1 MGPEPSPVTSGR
13 WAWVEIDLDAVS
25 HNLTEIRSHVQ
36 TAQIWAVVK
45 ADGYGHGAA
54 AVAATAVASGADGLC
69 VALISEAEH
78 LRAAGITAPILLLS
92 QQPPEL
98 IPRII
103 AAGVIPTVDTVDFV
117 DLLARAVPEGSGYR
131 IHVKVDTGMQRVGV
145 APHQLPELLDAVRR
159 AGTRLKVDAVFTH
172 LATADDHDDQ
182 GVRSQM
188 ALFETVIN
196 QVRVSHR
203 DLLADATLHI
213 ANSAGAL
220 AFEEARAQAV
230 RVGIAMY
237 GISPGPRIDP
247 LLGTDPGGLDLR
259 PVMRLVARISH
270 YKPVVAG
277 SAISYG
283 WRHRFVTDTKVATVP
298 IGYADGVPRS
308 LGLAGGEVLISG
320 TRCRILG
327 VVTMDQLMVDVGHL
341 RADQV
346 SVGDEVVLIG
356 AQGSERITAAEWAD
370 RTGTIAYEVV
380 CGISPR
386 VERVNRRRVG
396 G

>member
-1 MGPEPSPVTSGR
+1 MRSEPSPVASGR
-13 WAWVEIDLDAVS
+13 WAWAEIDLDAVA
-25 HNLTEIRSHVQ
+25 HNIAEIAMRVLPSEV
-36 TAQIWAVVK
+36 WVVVK
-45 ADGYGHGAA
+45 ADGYGHGAI
-54 AVAATAVASGADGLC
+54 AVAEVALKSGAHGLC
-69 VALISEAEH
+69 VALISEVEH

-98 IPRII
+98 IQRII
-103 AAGVIPTVDTVDFV
+103 AADAIATVDTVEFV
-117 DLLARAVPEGSGYR
+117 EFLAAALPDGAAHK
-131 IHVKVDTGMQRVGV
+131 IHVKIDTGMQRVGV
-145 APHQLPELLDAVRR
+145 APHRLTELLDAIES
-159 AGTRLKVDAVFTH
+159 AGTRVKIDAMFTH
-172 LATADDHDDQ
+172 LATADDLDDR
-182 GVRSQM
+182 GVISQRAVFDTALDTARS
-188 ALFETVIN
+188 
-196 QVRVSHR
+196 SHPE
-203 DLLADATLHI
+203 LLNGAKIHI
-213 ANSAGAL
+213 ANSAAAL
-220 AFEEARAQAV
+220 ASPATRADIV

-247 LLGTDPGGLDLR
+247 LVASTGDLNLR

-270 YKPVVAG
+270 LKPVAAG

-283 WRHRFVTDTKVATVP
+283 WRHRFVTDTVVATVP

-308 LGLAGGEVLISG
+308 LGMSGGAVLIAG

-346 SVGDEVVLIG
+346 AVGDEVVLLG
-356 AQGSERITAAEWAD
+356 SQGPDTVTASEWAD
-370 RTGTIAYEVV
+370 LTGTIAYEVV
-380 CGISPR
+380 CGIGPR